1 MELREELKNLG
12 VMALVAIIMLF
23 AFASAGGAIGYGIH
37 NGEAFS
43 IVAGIG
49 TFISVIAGFFVLLN
63 KKRNYELEIRKLND
77 EIEELKK
84 LKKK

>member
-1 MELREELKNLG
+1 MEFREELKKFG
-12 VMALVAIIMLF
+12 VMALVVVIMLF
-23 AFASAGGAIGYGIH
+23 AFAAAGGAIGYGIAS
-37 NGEAFS
+37 GEAFH

-49 TFISVIAGFFVLLN
+49 TFISVIAGFFVISN